1 MTPPDPRQ
9 PLLQLWPQMSADLQG
24 RLLGAHSTHG
34 KLSVKKAVAALAS
47 ATPALTATLAHISS
61 HSEPLPHC
69 HLSLPAPCAEASLV
83 SLAGRQFKCSKY
95 IDHTC
100 QQLLLEGASGISCE
114 DFFLR
119 LVAAGPSPLL
129 SRWQRDGFTAE
140 RIRQIL
146 LTHRASAHGAHP
158 HPITLSP
165 SPAHSSPPLTSA
177 HGAHPHPIT
186 LSPSPAHSSPP
197 LTSAQGGQ
205 TSKDLFIS
213 YSHSPHTLPMVQRLQ
228 QDLQEAGYSVWL
240 DTADIA
246 SGSNW
251 HSAIGEGV
259 RDCRALLALLS
270 ERYINSK
277 YCRNELFMADSIQ
290 KPIFPVLLETVDL
303 SSRAASGVQY
313 VVTSLNHID
322 IAMAGYEA
330 SLASLLHGLT
340 SAGISPRP
348 PSPQPS

>member
-1 MTPPDPRQ
+1 MTPPDPPDPRAAALQ
-9 PLLQLWPQMSADLQG
+9 PLLHLWPQMSADLQG

-158 HPITLSP
+158 HPI
-165 SPAHSSPPLTSA
+165 
-177 HGAHPHPIT
+177 IT

-330 SLASLLHGLT
+330 SLASLLQGLT

-348 PSPQPS
+348 PQTPAQLTK